1 MKILVLLSFF
11 FIHLAIADEEKHPLE
26 KYTVLSDSLPTEFV
40 LMINHLKKSSLTQDD
55 LQRIIAASKLINS
68 ELANTPKPNI
78 MFLFKSEIYK
88 GILNNQY
95 MKQKSLLQAST
106 GLLESVKHKLNKHK
120 IVYTDFSKW
129 MINAIIKDFDPYLEK
144 NFINQYQNIK
154 RTNSTGLMKAKRLT
168 KIMKYLSPWFNAID
182 KNTPEEFNK
191 LNTQVIIDT
200 LERISKKTYYFKT
213 FTGPLQPNEAQALLV
228 IPEVKTKNETQEVPD
243 EKSLKDLSSERKEEA
258 KKAVENLGEED
269 LSGASEAIDEI
280 DPEESETEEESE

>member
-1 MKILVLLSFF
+1 LKILVLLSFF

-228 IPEVKTKNETQEVPD
+228 IPEIKTKKETQEVPD

-269 LSGASEAIDEI
+269 LSGASEVIDEI
-280 DPEESETEEESE
+280 DPEESDTEEESE